1 MNDEERVGVRWTK
14 EEDEK
19 LIEEINNKKSYD
31 EIAIEHK
38 RKLNGIKSRVITN
51 IIYNKYK
58 EETLNNIDNI
68 SSEYNIES
76 DLIKKYIGKLI
87 VNNKEDN
94 NNKSI
99 KDLLLEII
107 NKLNDI
113 DIKLDKFRSFN

>member
-68 SSEYNIES
+68 SSEYNLS
-76 DLIKKYIGKLI
+76 LIHI
-87 VNNKEDN
+87 
-94 NNKSI
+94 
-99 KDLLLEII
+99 
-107 NKLNDI
+107 
-113 DIKLDKFRSFN
+113 